1 MPDKHRDPEAWLRL
15 GLIPGIGDG
24 GIRRLLEA
32 FDTPEAVL
40 AASRALLSPCL
51 SARQID
57 ALKTGPDVD
66 LLQQTKDWLNQP
78 GHHLITLLDEDYP
91 PLLSETADPP
101 VLLYGKGKR
110 ELLLQACLAIVGSRN
125 ATPQGEANAEAFG
138 HALSSA
144 GITIVS
150 GLALGIDTAAHRGGL
165 KGQGSTI
172 AVVGTGLDRVYPA
185 RNKALAHE
193 IAEKGLLLSEFALGT
208 ISAPGHFPRR
218 NRIISGLSR
227 GVLVVEAALNSGSLI
242 TARQALEQGREVMAI
257 PGSIHSPLSKGSHAL
272 IKQGAKLV
280 ESAQDVIE
288 ELAWPVIPAIGPES
302 TPANPETEPL
312 LQHLGHDPVNIDLL
326 AERSGLT
333 VDALSAKLLTLEL
346 EGRVAQLPGGRY
358 QRLI

>member
-1 MPDKHRDPEAWLRL
+1 MADAAETTESWLRL
-15 GLIPGIGDG
+15 ALIRGIGDTTL
-24 GIRRLLEA
+24 RRLLEV
-32 FDTPEAVL
+32 FGTPQ
-40 AASRALLSPCL
+40 AALSANRAQLSPHL
-51 SARQID
+51 SSAQID
-57 ALKTGPDVD
+57 ALHGGPDAG
-66 LLQQTKDWLNQP
+66 LLAQTLEWLANP

-91 PLLSETADPP
+91 LLLREIADPP
-101 VLLYGKGKR
+101 AVLFGRGRR
-110 ELLLQACLAIVGSRN
+110 ELLLQSGLAIVGSRN
-125 ATPQGEANAEAFG
+125 ATPQGEANAQAFG
-138 HALSSA
+138 HALSDA

-150 GLALGIDTAAHRGGL
+150 GLALGIDAAAHKGGL
-165 KGQGSTI
+165 KGSGSTI

-185 RNKALAHE
+185 RNKALALE

-208 ISAPGHFPRR
+208 VSAPGHFPRR

-280 ESAQDVIE
+280 ESAQDILE
-288 ELAWPVIPAIGPES
+288 ELAWPVMPGTNIASGPV
-302 TPANPETEPL
+302 AVKTEPL
-312 LQHLGHDPVNIDLL
+312 LQHLGHDPVSIDLL

-358 QRLI
+358 QRLQ